1 MLHIICTNAWLILF
15 YITGNSTDSVFAPK
29 AIKNIAIAK
38 EVGIDDN
45 TKLDI
50 PVKCVPIGSR
60 KRKRTKT
67 FRNDTITEPNQSRFH
82 HSNLFTRRR
91 HAADETAFILAKAIT
106 AGIRTIAFCKTRGL
120 VEWVYERTLAILQS
134 NSDTANLTSKVESY
148 RGGYTASARRSI
160 EERLFNRQLVAVVGT
175 NALELGVDVGG
186 VDLTLHT
193 GMRGT
198 SKFYVFC

>member
-1 MLHIICTNAWLILF
+1 MSCFAF
-15 YITGNSTDSVFAPK
+15 TGNSTESVFAPK
-29 AIKNIAIAK
+29 AIKNGTNAK
-38 EVGIDDN
+38 ETGSDDN
-45 TKLDI
+45 TMMDI
-50 PVKCVPIGSR
+50 PVKSISIGSR
-60 KRKRTKT
+60 KRKRTK
-67 FRNDTITEPNQSRFH
+67 NVNNNTITEHNQLNHH

-134 NSDTANLTSKVESY
+134 NSDTAHLTSKVESY
-148 RGGYTASARRSI
+148 RGGYTAEARRSI

-193 GMRGT
+193 GM
-198 SKFYVFC
+198 